1 MQRSQFTFYESFAS
15 ALKRIKKKQDR
26 ADAYD
31 AIVNYALYGTEPD
44 MDSLPDSAAIA
55 FDLIR
60 PTLDASKRKA
70 ESGRSGGKRK
80 QTGSKPE
87 ANSKGE
93 QSGPEKEGEKEK
105 EGEIENE
112 CYISPNP
119 SFNPPTLQEVQD
131 YAAVNRYLSDPK
143 RFFDYYAAGGW
154 RDRDGLPIN
163 WRQKFLIW
171 ENREQDRIRKQSA
184 TSGRKS
190 WTDLAEQMDREGT
203 V

>member
-31 AIVNYALYGTEPD
+31 AIVNYALYGVEPD
-44 MDSLPDSAAIA
+44 MDNLPDSAAIA

-93 QSGPEKEGEKEK
+93 QSGTEKEGEK

-119 SFNPPTLQEVQD
+119 SFTPPTLQEVQD
-131 YAAVNRYLSDPK
+131 YAAINRYLSDPK

-163 WRQKFLIW
+163 WRQKFLTW
-171 ENREQDRIRKQSA
+171 ENREQDRIRKQPA